1 MLLFDR
7 QVTAQSL
14 AFFCAAAWKF
24 KYIISLNSVIINL
37 VAGFFVNLN
46 FVLDYENSL
55 GRCIVGF
62 GVMRPLLIVRS
73 WL

>member
-1 MLLFDR
+1 MFLFDP
-7 QVTAQSL
+7 QVIAQSL
-14 AFFCAAAWKF
+14 AFFCSAVWMF

-73 WL
+73 W